1 MSKVKK
7 TIIID
12 DSTDKKIRE
21 IRSDAIKLC
30 NQNVSYSEIM
40 NNLLSLT
47 LSDQKKMETIDKY
60 YAEMIRKKSR

>member
-1 MSKVKK
+1 MKVKK

-12 DSTDKKIRE
+12 VSTDEKIRE
-21 IRSDAIKLC
+21 LRANAIKLC
-30 NQNVSYSEIM
+30 NKNISYSEIM

-60 YAEMIRKKSR
+60 YAEMIGKKSR

>member
-1 MSKVKK
+1 MNKVKK

-12 DSTDKKIRE
+12 VSTDKKIRE
-21 IRSDAIKLC
+21 LRANAIELC

-47 LSDQKKMETIDKY
+47 LSDQKKMETVDRY
-60 YAEMIRKKSR
+60 YAEMIGKKSR